1 MFYGLSK
8 NRGVKME
15 KEVLEILKNIAGED
29 LSDQRDEN
37 FFENGLIDS
46 MATVDLIL
54 ALQEKFSINVPVS
67 EFDRSQWDTPNKV
80 IAQVK
85 ELMNH

>member
-1 MFYGLSK
+1 
-8 NRGVKME
+8 ME
-15 KEVLEILKNIAGED
+15 KEILDILKNIAGED
-29 LSDQRDEN
+29 LSDQRDDN

-85 ELMNH
+85 ELINH

>member
-1 MFYGLSK
+1 
-8 NRGVKME
+8 ME
-15 KEVLEILKNIAGED
+15 KEILDILKNIAGED

-37 FFENGLIDS
+37 FFDSGLIDS

-80 IAQVK
+80 IARVK
-85 ELMNH
+85 ELLNN